1 MDRFCCRGREGTRCA
16 HRAEEDGIVGLYLV
30 EATLGY
36 IPPMFFVI
44 VTAPIEVVELQVEC
58 S

>member
-1 MDRFCCRGREGTRCA
+1 MWGREGTRCA
-16 HRAEEDGIVGLYLV
+16 HRAEVDGIVSLYFV
-30 EATLGY
+30 EPTFGY
-36 IPPMFFVI
+36 IPPMLFVV